1 MLGSTIIRGV
11 GVEYFWGRYIVSRGI
26 EGLSVVTNRI
36 ERKDYR
42 KFTACEL
49 SRDGNA
55 KENFYLK
62 INIFLWLEFR
72 E

>member
-1 MLGSTIIRGV
+1 MLGSTITRGV

-42 KFTACEL
+42 KLTSCEL

>member
-1 MLGSTIIRGV
+1 MLGSTITRGV

>member
-1 MLGSTIIRGV
+1 MLGSTITRGV

-42 KFTACEL
+42 NSLPVNCQGTATPRKT
-49 SRDGNA
+49 S
-55 KENFYLK
+55 
-62 INIFLWLEFR
+62 I
-72 E
+72 